1 MEIVVWYDSSSR
13 HSKNA
18 GVWVDEWNYLA
29 FERNPHT
36 HSMTKHA
43 FSKIHITLCVFLSL
57 LLGDDLLWCFVWMC
71 LEFSVIASRIVLCI
85 WIVRTTYFLLFMKLK
100 QVFGGDEELN
110 YSMHI
115 THSFIANMH
124 IIYME
129 QSSSV
134 DRLDLICYIWFT

>member
-36 HSMTKHA
+36 HTQHTLDDEARFFENSYHTVC
-43 FSKIHITLCVFLSL
+43 FSL
-57 LLGDDLLWCFVWMC
+57 LLWCFVWMC